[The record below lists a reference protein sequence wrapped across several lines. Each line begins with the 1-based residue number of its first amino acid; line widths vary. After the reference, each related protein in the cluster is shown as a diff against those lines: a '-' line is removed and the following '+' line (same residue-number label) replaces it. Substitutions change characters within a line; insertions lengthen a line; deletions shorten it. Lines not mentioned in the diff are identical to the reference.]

1 MEYIDHVAAR
11 VSLCALSG
19 FSYGTVYASWKG
31 LPLRSTSFKI
41 ATSFAM
47 AGTALFGF
55 ERIGYA
61 ATQYQQQQNTNDN
74 NQHFSLFTSHS
85 FAGITGGAI
94 NGYLYRRKP
103 IQGVIV
109 FVPIMLGFA
118 LLELTWQKKKLQRI
132 QELLLTEEEED
143 QEETMTK
150 RGETTNENRWW

>member
-61 ATQYQQQQNTNDN
+61 AIQYQQQQNHTSNN

-118 LLELTWQKKKLQRI
+118 LLELTWQQKKLQRI

-150 RGETTNENRWW
+150 RGEATNENR